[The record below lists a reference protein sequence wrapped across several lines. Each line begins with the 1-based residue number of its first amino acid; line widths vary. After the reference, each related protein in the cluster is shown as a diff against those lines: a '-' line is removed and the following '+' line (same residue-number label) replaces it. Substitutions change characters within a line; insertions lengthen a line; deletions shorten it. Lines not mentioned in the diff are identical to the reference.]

1 MFSSSINGE
10 KKRAVIYYIYFTLAL
25 DLCLTSNL
33 YIATLTL
40 QSLLN
45 LFFLVTPKL
54 LAHLAFPPLWLTRD
68 GRLRLL
74 KRLMYLNHH
83 HSRGSWFLL
92 TRHYRHPAAFVGET
106 RKSHT
111 IVNLELY

>member
-1 MFSSSINGE
+1 ME
-10 KKRAVIYYIYFTLAL
+10 KERAVIHYRYFTLAPHL
-25 DLCLTSNL
+25 SLTSNL

-40 QSLLN
+40 QSLIN

-54 LAHLAFPPLWLTRD
+54 LAHLAFPPLWLPRA

-74 KRLMYLNHH
+74 KRLLYLNHH

-92 TRHYRHPAAFVGET
+92 TRHRRYPAAFVGET

-111 IVNLELY
+111 IGNVELY

>member
-1 MFSSSINGE
+1 ME
-10 KKRAVIYYIYFTLAL
+10 KEREVIYYRYFTLAP
-25 DLCLTSNL
+25 DLCLIFNL

-54 LAHLAFPPLWLTRD
+54 LAHLAFPPLWLIRD

-74 KRLMYLNHH
+74 KRLLYLNQHH
-83 HSRGSWFLL
+83 V
-92 TRHYRHPAAFVGET
+92 YC
-106 RKSHT
+106 
-111 IVNLELY
+111 